1 MANQIKYQVKFDV
14 QQSSLNQLKTSL
26 QEIKKINLNDIMK
39 INNTDL
45 NAASTA
51 LRQVQQDAEKVE
63 NALSKAFNAKLNT
76 FNIQTFNKE
85 LASSNLTIAKV
96 QQSFSRAGTAGQS
109 AFNNLAAQVLNTN
122 VQLRQSNKLLDSMAT
137 SMANTIKW
145 GITSSIF
152 NNMTRSIQSA
162 YYYAKDLD
170 QSLTDIRIV
179 TGDSAD
185 QMERFAQTANSA
197 AKDLGRSTLDY
208 TKAALTFYQQGLS
221 DDEVQART
229 EATLKAENITGAGAE
244 MADYLTAVWNG
255 FKVGA
260 EDAEEYVDKLAAVA
274 DSTASNMGQLATAI
288 SKVASAASNVGVDI
302 DQLNGQI
309 ATVIATTRQAP
320 ESVGVA
326 FKTIYA
332 RINDIKAGTDEAEI
346 SLGNY
351 SSKMAQLG
359 FNVLDASGHLRDT
372 GEVIEEIGGSWENLT
387 REQQIYL
394 AQTMAGQRQYN
405 NLIALFDNWDQYLQ
419 SVNTSMEAQG
429 TLNEKNDR
437 YLESLE
443 AHMQQ
448 LGTEAERTYDILF
461 DENTVKG
468 FVDSLGDALN
478 TFNDFISGLGG
489 GKNAFI
495 YFGSLITNI
504 FNKQIAHAIQGAG
517 AEINRFFANFQAFNA
532 KQNIVNQIKSGLQT
546 AWAGEGK
553 NLGNEALTMQATAAQ
568 KTLAVQR
575 GLTAEQQKQ
584 AVQVQKQIGLSQ
596 QKINDLQRQDQ
607 KAKDIVKT
615 LQQKQVIQ
623 GRSIALLQQ
632 DQQQLQLS
640 YNANQ
645 KSLTVMEGV
654 ERSLERINS
663 GTLSWQQQGR
673 ISANITQQIRNQ
685 SANLE
690 DTWIAAGGSA
700 KEFQNHLSIIEGYLN
715 GQITDSERFR
725 QSWEAIKNTTQQ
737 YANSQKSDLAIIDEY
752 LQNIGIDTSKLT
764 EEERKRLAIL
774 LKQNDALAQ
783 QGENT
788 IKLQT
793 GIRAISAVSQALT
806 AISGG
811 ISTALA
817 DGATAADKLNG
828 SFSAINGSIA
838 AALTM
843 IPGIGPA
850 IGMAWHGVAAIG
862 KSLLQA
868 TGIWDKWEDHF
879 KSAQQRINELNDSI
893 NKVNQ
898 NDKTKDAQIGNLESL
913 VEEYEIL
920 SSKAGDYGVNLDKLT
935 QQQKNRYHEITDTFA
950 EYNKAVIVGYD
961 EQGHAIVRG
970 QDALKDTIEVLKQA
984 KLQADKAALG
994 DKDTFLSNIGV
1005 EQNERYESGIRQ
1017 VQQSKNKIISDG
1029 KNGNLNKDIS
1039 LEQQDSLTSQLSLL
1053 FGDVYKE
1060 SANLSQDLQNELS
1073 RINENLNQQLLEGA
1087 YTKVFDSVRKLA
1099 IWIGKAR
1106 NELKDTDLF
1115 NQYDDFLRGF
1125 FTQEEQELLDS
1136 LDAESTRL
1144 AQEFNNATY
1153 SQEAANK
1160 ILTGLQIFDNNIWS
1174 TIEDGLS
1181 EMGIGSQHIIQALS
1195 DSIMGTKI
1203 SEADAS
1209 QLYEDIR
1216 QQAQDYAG
1224 FVTDYGNAIQEATSK
1239 AATDMQSIFDEEEG
1253 PKTAKELHNTIEN
1266 SIRDTLDIFLN
1277 DTGIR
1282 TLLKEHPEY
1291 AQFLESLL
1299 EDLYDVNDVE
1309 IAFAKRGGAPYLK
1322 AIKTEKEKINQD
1334 IIDAIFS
1341 EDSNVLS
1348 EGSKKSPITQTL
1360 FKSYLQNL
1368 DVDDD
1373 TLLAIKG
1380 GLTEIKEPLSSLL
1393 ELQNWV
1399 NDFIIG
1405 VDKQTDAD
1413 SIIEKFDKVSNAIQ
1427 KIQDGKQINW
1437 KERGNLKQALNL
1449 TDEELAGL
1457 NTNADWLQK
1466 ITEKIYGSLNP
1477 ENTEESAAR
1486 KDAFASLYTTLD
1498 ALDQAYNKSEE
1509 LYGQNAMTPE
1519 QYNDTWQIVYQNQLD
1534 ALQLT
1539 QEQLADYAE
1548 TKHMAFDS
1556 PDAKKEVLNL
1566 YKNVQVYNKLG
1577 TELTN
1582 LKDKVENFKGT
1593 AEDAADSEF
1602 GEQLLN
1608 ILTLLRQLGAGDIDM
1623 QWLLDNFA
1631 MLEAAAQG
1639 DIEAFQ
1645 ALLNQG
1651 QQLSAPKESKQ
1662 SSADK
1667 YRGIQ
1672 STSTNLSGAYDALST
1687 GKELTDEQSTALNQ
1701 LILKNEQLA
1710 ELSREQGI
1718 NSQAFLKVLQ
1728 LIVQATEQE
1737 AIEAGKIAIQELKA
1751 KQARLSEQINSVG
1764 TKTEDIRAAEKL
1776 SNWERQLQETTAQ
1789 RLAIEQQLTIEWQ
1802 KQADVAQNIDQLESA
1817 KLAGMDENTF
1827 EKNLDAAAGRE
1838 AKSLGLDEDEVLDY
1852 ATALQECADQSDD
1865 LADSLE
1871 NDRDAS
1877 LQLAIAGKRLTRG
1890 IKDLTQNFDK
1900 YNQQINS
1907 DNIEEQ
1913 AQGFGHLRDAMGDIL
1928 NIDGNLLTKG
1938 FLTDNLQDMKLA
1950 AEGDID
1956 AIDRLRQAAADD
1968 IIQQCLVK
1976 LDGSEQ
1982 VQAKL
1987 LNLSNQIESFL
1998 SQDIQLG
2005 VNLDDSDFI
2014 AKCNKLIT
2022 EAGMTQDQIQAYFN
2036 SLGFDPKI
2044 SYIPTNSLPVESTTE
2059 GTVNVAGLI
2068 DIPYTMTATSTTKV
2082 QVPRIESLTKIGGGA
2097 HSGAITNAPAPS
2109 SSGGKG
2115 RGGGGGKGKSPKKG
2129 GGSKKSGKTNKK
2141 DLEKPIEDQR
2151 DIYHDI
2157 NIQLSQ
2163 LERNF
2168 DRIQKD
2174 QEKLYGK
2181 QLLDNLNKQQKL
2193 LDKQIET
2200 LRRKQKLQEQDL
2212 ANQKQKLR
2220 GLGVEVN
2227 EQGDIIN
2234 YMDALGQKQDKVNSL
2249 IAEENA
2255 LIQKRNKLKN
2265 KEKQDAL
2272 DQLIEKKKK
2281 EVDAA
2286 KDDLDKTENAIKD
2299 YDDLRNDMEDLI
2311 DDIED
2316 LIDQQIEINIEKFNA
2331 KVEMTLELGQA
2342 EREWNEFRRNVLE
2355 NKDFMIRTDFDDIF
2369 AGLQQNVD
2377 DFYSYFDVH
2386 GSIGGIETL
2395 TQHLH
2400 DIQKEINDIDEKG
2413 QSAIYGKNKAKAME
2427 DLQNNL
2433 DKLMDQ
2439 MENIEKISED
2449 IDKAYLDTIDDIEEH
2464 FSKQG
2469 QEYEYVNDLIQH
2481 DMDLLS
2487 LLYGD
2492 KNYAAMNNYYET
2504 LRKHNLDQLDSL
2516 KLQKDF
2522 WKEQME
2528 NALNQGDTK
2537 AAEKFRENYKN
2548 VIQDLNSLVKDSVET
2563 LRDQYSNVIEEI
2575 FDDLDKKVSNGH
2587 GTDYLSDQWDLMNKN
2602 ADEYLDN
2609 INSAF
2614 AIQQTERKYQN
2625 AINDTKNIKNQQ
2637 ALKKLMD
2644 QQLDILKDKEKLT
2657 QYDVDRAE
2665 KLLQVEQARI
2675 ALQDARAAKTT
2686 MRLKRDA
2693 QGNYSYEYAAD
2704 EDAIGQAEAN
2714 LAAAQND
2721 LYNFDKDHY
2730 KSNLDDILSAWKD
2743 FQQEYKDIVL
2753 DTSLTEEARVE
2764 KIALLRDQYGEY
2776 INGKLS
2782 ENKNIRGNLMDS
2794 AFKDYAKLYNNDVE
2808 NYKNMT
2814 DAQKQIL
2821 MQNLVPAW
2829 NSGIQQMADK
2839 IAGEDGLVG
2848 VCEQAFKDIAEASDS
2863 YQTNVDELSK
2873 VSGLNFDDLKQGRDE
2888 IIDTFKET
2896 IQKNQDL
2903 ITTIGQE
2910 ITSVQS
2916 LRDNVQSLKEKY
2928 DELAEAAKTALTQ
2941 GHDALQEYRKAQLEV
2956 FSNPE
2961 MAEVLSH
2968 ENSSN
2973 GQDQITESLDQEI
2986 ENINTWQT
2994 INKGESIDYEPLKQN
3009 STGKIS
3015 SYIKS
3020 INSFVKSDIA
3030 SLIKQIQIVPAGLL
3044 NLLTDLDNNNNN
3056 NIEQTVYIDANFPNV
3071 DDWQDIIDAFSD
3083 IENKAIQK
3091 TMQ

>member
-208 TKAALTFYQQGLS
+208 TKAALTFYQQGLN

-229 EATLKAENITGAGAE
+229 EATLKAENITGIGAE

-260 EDAEEYVDKLAAVA
+260 EDAESYVDKLAAVA
-274 DSTASNMGQLATAI
+274 DTTASDMGQLATAI
-288 SKVASAASNVGVDI
+288 SKVASAANSVGVDI

-359 FNVLDASGHLRDT
+359 FNVLDSSGNLRDT
-372 GEVIEEIGGSWENLT
+372 GEIIEEIGGSWEKLT

-419 SVNTSMEAQG
+419 SVNTSMAAQG

-468 FVDSLGDALN
+468 FVDSLSGALN
-478 TFNDFISGLGG
+478 IFNNFIKGIGG
-489 GKNAFI
+489 GTNAFV
-495 YFGSLITNI
+495 YFGSLIAGI
-504 FNKQIAHAIQGAG
+504 FNKQIAQAIQGVG
-517 AEINRFFANFQAFNA
+517 AEINRFKANLGSIAA
-532 KQNIVNQIKSGLQT
+532 KQDIINQIKSGLQV

-553 NLGNEALTMQATAAQ
+553 NLGNEALTAQAVAAQ
-568 KTLAVQR
+568 KTLAVQK

-584 AVQVQKQIGLSQ
+584 AVEIQKQIGLQ
-596 QKINDLQRQDQ
+596 TQKTQD
-607 KAKDIVKT
+607 
-615 LQQKQVIQ
+615 LQQKLDKEREENQLARDRLGLDAQAKTLSDQQKQDLQNKLTYYKQIQ
-623 GRSIALLQQ
+623 SESKNILSIFTQTEIAIKDENANAERRTQLAIEFKSHQKEIQQEYRKSHGSLQGFNELWQQTLQGIIKGKDYLEAFNKIQDLIRGQANDTGEIIQHINNLLTNQT
-632 DQQQLQLS
+632 DKTEQQLQES
-640 YNANQ
+640 KEVTKEYQRQN
-645 KSLTVMEGV
+645 GV
-654 ERSLERINS
+654 
-663 GTLSWQQQGR
+663 
-673 ISANITQQIRNQ
+673 
-685 SANLE
+685 
-690 DTWIAAGGSA
+690 
-700 KEFQNHLSIIEGYLN
+700 
-715 GQITDSERFR
+715 
-725 QSWEAIKNTTQQ
+725 
-737 YANSQKSDLAIIDEY
+737 
-752 LQNIGIDTSKLT
+752 
-764 EEERKRLAIL
+764 
-774 LKQNDALAQ
+774 LAQ
-783 QGENT
+783 QGKHTINIQRMVRGLSSAGQVLSAWAGAAKTFGDQMATVQDKVNATFSGIQGTISGIGMMFGPIGMGVATLTNGVISFAKELPIFKNWLEDIEEHFKTTKQRVDQLNESTKKTNEISTNYANDKKSIQGIADEFQTLSAKAGQYNQNISSMSQEEQSRYRELVQQIVSKNPELIAGYNAQGEAIIANNNAIKDTLEYLDKQYQKEMAILYAKQNVATAEQVLKDSQTAATEATGRQATFNVDTQKENAQSSQVEKARGLTAFKELVTTEWKGETLQSYQDSSLKKLSDALHSLANSPDFESIYQDFQKYINEYNQVVNKTSDLNQIEQARQTLYANISSLQEET
-788 IKLQT
+788 INIDWQSLIKTWWGEGILSKDEASTIQT
-793 GIRAISAVSQALT
+793 GLVNFLNNIGQLKYGLTEAEQEVERTAAEINGNAESTSQELQSALT
-806 AISGG
+806 SYKNYLLGALRYDPSYNTQFSIIRDQWGENFTPQIESLFGSIMEDWVG
-811 ISTALA
+811 TALEV
-817 DGATAADKLNG
+817 DYDKYISEQDMTAAIVKDFN
-828 SFSAINGSIA
+828 FFI
-838 AALTM
+838 
-843 IPGIGPA
+843 
-850 IGMAWHGVAAIG
+850 
-862 KSLLQA
+862 
-868 TGIWDKWEDHF
+868 
-879 KSAQQRINELNDSI
+879 DSI
-893 NKVNQ
+893 FSQINPEDLTNVN
-898 NDKTKDAQIGNLESL
+898 S
-913 VEEYEIL
+913 
-920 SSKAGDYGVNLDKLT
+920 
-935 QQQKNRYHEITDTFA
+935 EITELMSKSEELT
-950 EYNKAVIVGYD
+950 
-961 EQGHAIVRG
+961 
-970 QDALKDTIEVLKQA
+970 A
-984 KLQADKAALG
+984 KEFEDQFK
-994 DKDTFLSNIGV
+994 
-1005 EQNERYESGIRQ
+1005 
-1017 VQQSKNKIISDG
+1017 KIIAKFISSDSFQQIAKQDIE
-1029 KNGNLNKDIS
+1029 KNGNLN
-1039 LEQQDSLTSQLSLL
+1039 LTNILL
-1053 FGDVYKE
+1053 QSIFGDNVKVAETQGKIYGIYNNAFKRITN
-1060 SANLSQDLQNELS
+1060 NLNELH
-1073 RINENLNQQLLEGA
+1073 RDYARQQLEAAGYSQAQLNMLASKIQEEGA
-1087 YTKVFDSVRKLA
+1087 YFKDWFSLLTYAKRFFQQTGDDIAQGGNKLSEGFDKVNKAINKIQSGKDLTYKDKLNLMEYLGLDEQQVQDTETILNA
-1099 IWIGKAR
+1099 FKEQIKGLEGLERYEGLSKIFTDFETLDKY
-1106 NELKDTDLF
+1106 KDEFGVT
-1115 NQYDDFLRGF
+1115 
-1125 FTQEEQELLDS
+1125 EEQQ
-1136 LDAESTRL
+1136 T
-1144 AQEFNNATY
+1144 
-1153 SQEAANK
+1153 
-1160 ILTGLQIFDNNIWS
+1160 
-1174 TIEDGLS
+1174 
-1181 EMGIGSQHIIQALS
+1181 
-1195 DSIMGTKI
+1195 
-1203 SEADAS
+1203 
-1209 QLYEDIR
+1209 
-1216 QQAQDYAG
+1216 
-1224 FVTDYGNAIQEATSK
+1224 
-1239 AATDMQSIFDEEEG
+1239 
-1253 PKTAKELHNTIEN
+1253 
-1266 SIRDTLDIFLN
+1266 
-1277 DTGIR
+1277 
-1282 TLLKEHPEY
+1282 
-1291 AQFLESLL
+1291 SLL
-1299 EDLYDVNDVE
+1299 
-1309 IAFAKRGGAPYLK
+1309 
-1322 AIKTEKEKINQD
+1322 QD
-1334 IIDAIFS
+1334 IIDKELDILGEDMTSLEVWAKQRGIILDGSVQKTREAVEALKITRSLDELGTLAQTAKKGGKESEDAIFQLQVKLKQLTGN
-1341 EDSNVLS
+1341 DYTAAQITGMLDAIATAAQDDGVQIQNVLDLMNQLENYS
-1348 EGSKKSPITQTL
+1348 PEDMPAADRYKQGRSDLDNLKGASKSLTDGSQMSQD
-1360 FKSYLQNL
+1360 Q
-1368 DVDDD
+1368 
-1373 TLLAIKG
+1373 
-1380 GLTEIKEPLSSLL
+1380 
-1393 ELQNWV
+1393 
-1399 NDFIIG
+1399 
-1405 VDKQTDAD
+1405 
-1413 SIIEKFDKVSNAIQ
+1413 SNALA
-1427 KIQDGKQINW
+1427 QI
-1437 KERGNLKQALNL
+1437 
-1449 TDEELAGL
+1449 LA
-1457 NTNADWLQK
+1457 T
-1466 ITEKIYGSLNP
+1466 
-1477 ENTEESAAR
+1477 
-1486 KDAFASLYTTLD
+1486 
-1498 ALDQAYNKSEE
+1498 
-1509 LYGQNAMTPE
+1509 
-1519 QYNDTWQIVYQNQLD
+1519 
-1534 ALQLT
+1534 
-1539 QEQLADYAE
+1539 
-1548 TKHMAFDS
+1548 
-1556 PDAKKEVLNL
+1556 
-1566 YKNVQVYNKLG
+1566 
-1577 TELTN
+1577 
-1582 LKDKVENFKGT
+1582 
-1593 AEDAADSEF
+1593 
-1602 GEQLLN
+1602 
-1608 ILTLLRQLGAGDIDM
+1608 
-1623 QWLLDNFA
+1623 
-1631 MLEAAAQG
+1631 
-1639 DIEAFQ
+1639 
-1645 ALLNQG
+1645 
-1651 QQLSAPKESKQ
+1651 
-1662 SSADK
+1662 
-1667 YRGIQ
+1667 
-1672 STSTNLSGAYDALST
+1672 
-1687 GKELTDEQSTALNQ
+1687 
-1701 LILKNEQLA
+1701 NEQLNVLA
-1710 ELSREQGI
+1710 ETQGINSKAFLETLNEVISAKQYQLELSREQ
-1718 NSQAFLKVLQ
+1718 
-1728 LIVQATEQE
+1728 
-1737 AIEAGKIAIQELKA
+1737 
-1751 KQARLSEQINSVG
+1751 
-1764 TKTEDIRAAEKL
+1764 
-1776 SNWERQLQETTAQ
+1776 
-1789 RLAIEQQLTIEWQ
+1789 
-1802 KQADVAQNIDQLESA
+1802 
-1817 KLAGMDENTF
+1817 
-1827 EKNLDAAAGRE
+1827 
-1838 AKSLGLDEDEVLDY
+1838 
-1852 ATALQECADQSDD
+1852 ALQENAQKINEKQAQLDAEKDVEKRKTLQGELIALVQERAELLHQIAETKIDEDVDPQAMAALSEGFQKLATQSEELSDD
-1865 LADSLE
+1865 LAENQEAADNLAEAVLRFDNACQSVAKSYNDWMDALQSGSIQQQIQAMEELRQTYADLLDLDGDSLSEDFLSSTE
-1871 NDRDAS
+1871 NLDLMKA
-1877 LQLAIAGKRLTRG
+1877 AI
-1890 IKDLTQNFDK
+1890 D
-1900 YNQQINS
+1900 
-1907 DNIEEQ
+1907 
-1913 AQGFGHLRDAMGDIL
+1913 
-1928 NIDGNLLTKG
+1928 
-1938 FLTDNLQDMKLA
+1938 
-1950 AEGDID
+1950 GDID
-1956 AIDRLRQAAADD
+1956 AYDQLMNLAQQDIAAQIHLDTDKFQSDFDELMNLYYQGQSLDD
-1968 IIQQCLVK
+1968 LEV
-1976 LDGSEQ
+1976 GAS
-1982 VQAKL
+1982 
-1987 LNLSNQIESFL
+1987 LNDEGFLEGLSNM
-1998 SQDIQLG
+1998 
-2005 VNLDDSDFI
+2005 VT
-2014 AKCNKLIT
+2014 A
-2022 EAGMTQDQIQAYFN
+2022 AGMTRDQATDYLASMGVDAEVVEQKNEGTETKQQTGWNSTLVPNEEIGEVPVIQGTG
-2036 SLGFDPKI
+2036 LGV
-2044 SYIPTNSLPVESTTE
+2044 SVQSIPVRYVTYSSEYTPTTE
-2059 GTVNVAGLI
+2059 TVTDSKENSAFSL
-2068 DIPYTMTATSTTKV
+2068 KV
-2082 QVPRIESLTKIGGGA
+2082 ISANKSSGGGFKFKQA
-2097 HSGAITNAPAPS
+2097 SNGGGSKGNARRSSG
-2109 SSGGKG
+2109 GGKG
-2115 RGGGGGKGKSPKKG
+2115 RGGGGGKGRSPKKG
-2129 GGSKKSGKTNKK
+2129 GGSRKSSKSN
-2141 DLEKPIEDQR
+2141 
-2151 DIYHDI
+2151 
-2157 NIQLSQ
+2157 
-2163 LERNF
+2163 
-2168 DRIQKD
+2168 
-2174 QEKLYGK
+2174 GK
-2181 QLLDNLNKQQKL
+2181 QLLDNLNKQQKF
-2193 LDKQIET
+2193 LDKQVET

-2265 KEKQDAL
+2265 KDKQDAL

-2286 KDDLDKTENAIKD
+2286 KDDLDKTKDAIKD

-2342 EREWNEFRRNVLE
+2342 EREWNEFRKNVLE
-2355 NKDFMIRTDFDDIF
+2355 NKDFMIRTDFDDIST
-2369 AGLQQNVD
+2369 GLQQNVD

-2516 KLQKDF
+2516 KLQRDF

-2537 AAEKFRENYKN
+2537 AAEKFRENYKD

-2753 DTSLTEEARVE
+2753 DTSLTEEERVE

-2776 INGKLS
+2776 INSKLS

-2794 AFKDYAKLYNNDVE
+2794 AFEDYAKLYDNDVE

-2829 NSGIQQMADK
+2829 SSGIQQMADK

-2888 IIDTFKET
+2888 IIDAFKET

-2903 ITTIGQE
+2903 ITTMGQE

-3030 SLIKQIQIVPAGLL
+3030 SLIKQIQAVPAGFL
-3044 NLLTDLDNNNNN
+3044 NLLTDFDNNNNN

-3071 DDWQDIIDAFSD
+3071 DDWQDIMDAFSGL
-3083 IENKAIQK
+3083 ENKAIQK